1 MNGFGARPPDCG
13 SWRHALP
20 GSDDIFLAVLDA
32 FTANI
37 AVLDGNGVILA
48 VNRAWRDFAAANGAP
63 RLAAHSV
70 GISYR
75 DACRL
80 PFADAAERYF
90 PGWIGIEEVLR
101 GRRDH
106 FMLEYS
112 CDSPDQVRWFQ
123 MNVHPL
129 PAPQC
134 GVVVVHEDITTRKRM
149 ESVLRESEQQLRLLV
164 ENAPAAIAMFD
175 REMRYLCV
183 SRRFL
188 EEFGIAGRDV
198 VGRNHFEIFPDV
210 PPRWRAVLERCLAG
224 ESLDADEDSF
234 QRANG
239 HHYWLRWVIRPWF
252 SANGEIGGIVLFCEN
267 ITARKEA
274 EDALR
279 RAHAEAERA
288 NRAKSRFLAAASH
301 DLRQPLSA
309 LRLYVEVLEHKLAPT
324 DPRLYR
330 SMKDCVESLGELLTD
345 LLDLSKLDAGVVKPN
360 NGDFAVAEMFS
371 RIQATHA
378 PEAALK
384 HLSLRFRDSALIA
397 HSDAVLFGRMLG
409 NIVSNAVRYTDR
421 GGVLVGCRRHAGK
434 MWVEVWDTGVGIPPD
449 KHDEIFEEFR
459 QLGGR
464 QHTRGSGLG
473 LAIVAKTAAL
483 LGLELRLRSRL
494 GKGSM
499 FALELPLGRQL
510 QPREGGAFVHR
521 PVCIALAENTMLV
534 REALVYSLEAV
545 GHHVIAAASGCELIE
560 QLGGRAP
567 DLVVSDYRLGE
578 HETGFDVIRTLK
590 ATFGDQLPGII
601 ITGDTDPAIIRSMV
615 DRGIVVH
622 HKPLDLGLLR
632 ASIAALTAR
641 DKGAVQRR

>member
-1 MNGFGARPPDCG
+1 MSASSARPPDG
-13 SWRHALP
+13 GRWQHVLSA
-20 GSDDIFLAVLDA
+20 SDDIFLAVLDA

-48 VNRAWRDFAAANGAP
+48 VNRAWRDFAAANGAS

-80 PFADAAERYF
+80 PFADAATQYF

-106 FMLEYS
+106 FMLEYP
-112 CDSPDQVRWFQ
+112 CDSPGQTRWFQ

-129 PAPQC
+129 PTPQC
-134 GVVVVHEDITTRKRM
+134 GVVVVHEDIT
-149 ESVLRESEQQLRLLV
+149 
-164 ENAPAAIAMFD
+164 
-175 REMRYLCV
+175 
-183 SRRFL
+183 
-188 EEFGIAGRDV
+188 
-198 VGRNHFEIFPDV
+198 
-210 PPRWRAVLERCLAG
+210 
-224 ESLDADEDSF
+224 
-234 QRANG
+234 
-239 HHYWLRWVIRPWF
+239 
-252 SANGEIGGIVLFCEN
+252 
-267 ITARKEA
+267 ARKET

-279 RAHAEAERA
+279 LAHADAERA

-309 LRLYVEVLEHKLAPT
+309 LRLYVEVLEHRLAPT
-324 DPRLYR
+324 DARLYR

-345 LLDLSKLDAGVVKPN
+345 LLDLSKLDAGVVRPN
-360 NGDFAVAEMFS
+360 NGDFPVAEMFA
-371 RIQATHA
+371 RIQAAHA

-384 HLSLRFRDSALIA
+384 HLNLRFRDSALIA
-397 HSDAVLFGRMLG
+397 HSDAVLYGRMLG
-409 NIVSNAVRYTDR
+409 NIVSNAVRYTER
-421 GGVLVGCRRHAGK
+421 GGVLVGCRRHAGR
-434 MWVEVWDTGVGIPPD
+434 MWVEVWDSGVGIPAD

-459 QLGGR
+459 QLDGR

-499 FALELPLGRQL
+499 FALELPLGHQL
-510 QPREGGAFVHR
+510 QSRAGGAFVHR
-521 PVCIALAENTMLV
+521 PACIALAENTALV
-534 REALVYSLEAV
+534 RDALVYSLEAV
-545 GHHVIAAASGCELIE
+545 GHRVIAAASGSELIGR
-560 QLGGRAP
+560 LGGRAP
-567 DLVVSDYRLGE
+567 DLVISDYRLGE
-578 HETGFDVIRTLK
+578 HETGFDVICTLK
-590 ATFGDQLPGII
+590 ATFGEHLPGII

-615 DRGIVVH
+615 DRGIVVY
-622 HKPLDLGLLR
+622 HKPLELGLLR

-641 DKGAVQRR
+641 DDGAVQRR